1 MKKNL
6 VITLIALLFSWQL
19 VLSQTTQTF
28 EGSTVGNS
36 TFISGTFTGNLS
48 PTSTHKIGTIPGY
61 GYLSSDK
68 FIESTSAN
76 GTISSTTT
84 FKVASLYLYP
94 STDGGNNNQTVG
106 VSVTLTGKLGG
117 VNQFVYTPPSSNFS
131 GATYTNATNRGFSL
145 INLATP
151 GHENKVIDELVIS
164 LGNSANYF
172 AIDNFT
178 YTPVIATPT
187 ITTSGTLSAFS
198 ACAGTASTQQSFTV
212 SGANLTANLVV
223 TAPTGFEVSTSSG
236 SGYGSSVSLP
246 PSSGT
251 VSSTSIFVRL
261 TSSASGSPSGN
272 VTCTS
277 TSATTQNVA
286 ASGTV
291 TSSVTPSVSIAI
303 TSGSQSTCA
312 GSSVTFTATPTNGG
326 GSPTYDFRVNGSSV
340 QNSSSATYTSTS
352 LTNGQTVT
360 CVMTANN
367 TCQTSATANSNSIGM
382 SVSGLISLTAA
393 SQTNVSC
400 FGGSNGAATV
410 NSASG
415 GTPGYTYDWTPGTPT
430 GDGTTSVSGLSAGTW
445 TCTVT
450 DANGCTAARNFILT
464 APTSISVTAAS
475 LTTVSCFGGSNGAA
489 SINTPTGGTGTYTYD
504 WTPGTPFGDGST
516 SVAGLGVGMWTCTV
530 TDENG
535 CTGSQNF
542 NVTQPTVLALSINSQ
557 TDISCF
563 GASNGLASVNG
574 ATGGVSDYTYDWTPG
589 TPAGDG
595 TISASDLAPGSWTC
609 TVTDANGCTAS
620 QNFTLTE
627 PAELTADAPSNVSV
641 CDSYTLPALTV
652 GNYFTGTNGTGTA
665 LSAGNAITSS
675 QTIYVYETNGTC
687 SDENSFE
694 VTINATPTI
703 TSTLSA
709 ARCDAGILTLEATPS
724 AGTINWFAAASGG
737 SSLFTGTSFTTPSIS
752 ATTTYYAQVANGSCT
767 NNTRTAVVATIGG
780 CTRIQGT
787 QCGTTLANNTS
798 AIIANTVIGATN
810 YRFEISGPNGYLQI
824 LNNTSRW
831 FYLSSL
837 PTYEL
842 GQTYSVRVQASLNG
856 GTTYSDY
863 GQACN
868 ITTFYPTTQLQ
879 TSQCGA
885 TLTSN
890 ASAILANTVAGAT
903 NYRFEVSGPN
913 GFFQLVNKSTRLLYL
928 TDLSSYE
935 RGQTYSIRVQVSLSN
950 GASYGPFGSA
960 CNITTD
966 FPSTQ
971 LPTSQCG
978 ITLTSNNSAI
988 VATSVADATNYRFE
1002 VTGPNGYYQLIS
1014 KTIRQLYLSDLATYE
1029 RGQTYSIRVCLSFN
1043 NGSTYGPFG
1052 SACNITTSH
1061 PRTQIQTSQCGAT
1074 LTSNTTAI
1082 VANPI
1087 TGVANYRFEVSGPNG
1102 YLQVV
1107 TKTVRQLFLSDLP
1120 SYELGQTYSIRVQL
1134 RLTNAAI
1141 YGPYGTACNITTAST
1156 MPLAPNSNIELK
1168 SMNEPTFDF
1177 EAFPNPSNGDFTISS
1192 SEAGTF
1198 NIINELGQLVRT
1210 VEITEA
1216 NGNQERVENMPNG
1229 AYFVTGTLNGEV
1241 VTKKV
1246 MVVR

>member
-1 MKKNL
+1 MKIKL
-6 VITLIALLFSWQL
+6 SFFFVFVLFL
-19 VLSQTTQTF
+19 TAKSQ
-28 EGSTVGNS
+28 
-36 TFISGTFTGNLS
+36 
-48 PTSTHKIGTIPGY
+48 
-61 GYLSSDK
+61 
-68 FIESTSAN
+68 
-76 GTISSTTT
+76 
-84 FKVASLYLYP
+84 
-94 STDGGNNNQTVG
+94 
-106 VSVTLTGKLGG
+106 VS
-117 VNQFVYTPPSSNFS
+117 
-131 GATYTNATNRGFSL
+131 TYTFS
-145 INLATP
+145 
-151 GHENKVIDELVIS
+151 
-164 LGNSANYF
+164 
-172 AIDNFT
+172 
-178 YTPVIATPT
+178 
-187 ITTSGTLSAFS
+187 TTSGTTLETGLFTNLLGTFLDDDASAETNIGFTFKFNNVNYTSFSVSSNGLLGFGSNVTTDYNNVLSNISAPCLAPYWDDNYTDDNGNVQYLLMGTVGSRKLVVEYNLSYLGNPGVADKKFQIWLFETSNIIKFVYGDGNNFNGGFS
-198 ACAGTASTQQSFTV
+198 VGILSSGSDFISVSSASHGSDITTTNDNNTV
-212 SGANLTANLVV
+212 WPGSGRTYIFDPVAAPVVLTAN
-223 TAPTGFEVSTSSG
+223 
-236 SGYGSSVSLP
+236 
-246 PSSGT
+246 
-251 VSSTSIFVRL
+251 
-261 TSSASGSPSGN
+261 
-272 VTCTS
+272 
-277 TSATTQNVA
+277 Q
-286 ASGTV
+286 
-291 TSSVTPSVSIAI
+291 
-303 TSGSQSTCA
+303 
-312 GSSVTFTATPTNGG
+312 
-326 GSPTYDFRVNGSSV
+326 
-340 QNSSSATYTSTS
+340 
-352 LTNGQTVT
+352 
-360 CVMTANN
+360 
-367 TCQTSATANSNSIGM
+367 
-382 SVSGLISLTAA
+382 

-400 FGGSNGAATV
+400 FNGSNGTATV
-410 NSASG
+410 TPTSGTSPYTYSWSPSG
-415 GTPGYTYDWTPGTPT
+415 GTSATAT
-430 GDGTTSVSGLSAGTW
+430 GLIAGTFN
-445 TCTVT
+445 CTIT
-450 DANGCTAARNFILT
+450 DALNASVVVPITITQPTAL
-464 APTSISVTAAS
+464 S
-475 LTTVSCFGGSNGAA
+475 LTT
-489 SINTPTGGTGTYTYD
+489 
-504 WTPGTPFGDGST
+504 
-516 SVAGLGVGMWTCTV
+516 
-530 TDENG
+530 
-535 CTGSQNF
+535 
-542 NVTQPTVLALSINSQ
+542 NSQ

-703 TSTLSA
+703 TSILSA

-1156 MPLAPNSNIELK
+1156 MPLAPNSNVELK

-1177 EAFPNPSNGDFTISS
+1177 EAFPNPSNGDFTISA

-1216 NGNQERVENMPNG
+1216 NGNQVKVENMPNG
-1229 AYFVTGTLNGEV
+1229 AYFVTGTLNGEL